1 MQNILKRPMFR
12 KGGLTQ
18 RSNYEIGGPTSE
30 DVLRQYEFLKESL
43 PQQKDD
49 RFIRYLSRAGN
60 QLGQKP
66 QGGTTALQRIINAAS
81 GSPLEQ
87 LFAETDERRKYD
99 QGLQSLALERALGEF
114 DRARKMEDDERLRQT
129 KMNDELETYRKKLE
143 IQEDFG
149 GSDKLPSDLEIKNSV
164 IADMQERGLEVYDE
178 DGRPTLDFQRELKFT
193 RDGIYAINE
202 EERTLDFPL
211 SNIAGDRREMDA
223 SIAINQAQKIKQLN
237 ANKAL
242 DAGLD
247 IATVDFYDPS
257 INPKSYVL
265 YIAEEGVEILDVN
278 DPENMMEDPNNP
290 GNMIIDPNGKGK
302 MITVPGSAYLYR
314 VGDEIKILDIN
325 FNEIPTE

>member
-265 YIAEEGVEILDVN
+265 HIAEEGVEI
-278 DPENMMEDPNNP
+278 PDPNNP
-290 GNMIIDPNGKGK
+290 ENTIKI
-302 MITVPGSAYLYR
+302 PGSAYLYR

-325 FNEIPTE
+325 FNEISTE